1 MSDLTGQEI
10 KETYKDLLHMNNGNT
25 GVTSDLSRVFDGEGT
40 GSALHLSD
48 TEASVMGNLGV
59 GTTSPS
65 RKLQVHTDTNE
76 AQTIA
81 CTSTLSGIDV
91 QHASIG
97 HGTNKDGNLQLAN
110 SAGNNQVYLTSNGD
124 SYLNG
129 GRVGI
134 GTSSPSDKLEISNDN
149 TNGVG
154 DAAIAFTDQGGV
166 RYTMGIKDGSQAFQI
181 SENSPLGQ
189 APSDATKG
197 TRFLIDTNGRVGIG
211 TTSPS
216 SMLHISGTS
225 PVITLT
231 DTDTN
236 VDSNISADS
245 SVGSL
250 FINADINNE
259 AINSAILLKVDGTEK
274 MRVNS
279 DGRVGIGTTNPS
291 DKLDITGDI
300 NNLGISITNGA
311 AGHPARVTLANNEG
325 SGTID
330 ANNGQLRLGN
340 GSSGSNDLVIDSDG
354 RVGIGT
360 TSPSAQLHIIDAHGN
375 GSTSASGQLKLS
387 NISTNGGTWGI
398 HTTADNWNAGGGGKL
413 GFFADD
419 NANQARMIIT
429 QAGNVGIGLTT
440 PDCKLT
446 VVTDNALSGYAMK
459 IGAGGGGQEDRGL
472 HIAAGRTVPNGAGQ
486 CVYIG
491 FHDGDGTATGG
502 IRCSANPSTPEFFSS
517 SDIRMKKNI
526 EDCDINGI
534 EKIKSLKLRK
544 WDWNTEKDMPPTDL
558 GLIADELE
566 EVYPELVSRQKME
579 GWEHCVSEGEEDL
592 KTIPSE
598 SKITLTLVKAI
609 QEQQTIIED
618 LKSRI
623 VTLEGGSPEP
633 DKAEEPVVEEVT
645 EEPVAEETP
654 VSIGASISGESL
666 TEVSDSR
673 AEEL

>member
-1 MSDLTGQEI
+1 
-10 KETYKDLLHMNNGNT
+10 
-25 GVTSDLSRVFDGEGT
+25 
-40 GSALHLSD
+40 
-48 TEASVMGNLGV
+48 
-59 GTTSPS
+59 
-65 RKLQVHTDTNE
+65 
-76 AQTIA
+76 
-81 CTSTLSGIDV
+81 
-91 QHASIG
+91 
-97 HGTNKDGNLQLAN
+97 
-110 SAGNNQVYLTSNGD
+110 
-124 SYLNG
+124 
-129 GRVGI
+129 
-134 GTSSPSDKLEISNDN
+134 
-149 TNGVG
+149 
-154 DAAIAFTDQGGV
+154 
-166 RYTMGIKDGSQAFQI
+166 
-181 SENSPLGQ
+181 
-189 APSDATKG
+189 
-197 TRFLIDTNGRVGIG
+197 
-211 TTSPS
+211 
-216 SMLHISGTS
+216 
-225 PVITLT
+225 
-231 DTDTN
+231 
-236 VDSNISADS
+236 
-245 SVGSL
+245 
-250 FINADINNE
+250 
-259 AINSAILLKVDGTEK
+259 
-274 MRVNS
+274 
-279 DGRVGIGTTNPS
+279 
-291 DKLDITGDI
+291 
-300 NNLGISITNGA
+300 
-311 AGHPARVTLANNEG
+311 
-325 SGTID
+325 
-330 ANNGQLRLGN
+330 
-340 GSSGSNDLVIDSDG
+340 
-354 RVGIGT
+354 
-360 TSPSAQLHIIDAHGN
+360 
-375 GSTSASGQLKLS
+375 LS

-645 EEPVAEETP
+645 EEPVAEEAP
-654 VSIGASISGESL
+654 EPQAVEEPQPEPQEIAQVSLGQVSLGQVSVGQVSLSESPL
-666 TEVSDSR
+666 DEIKEIR
-673 AEEL
+673 AEDGKEYIRIGDKDYEVLGENEDGSLILDDDVTNNG

>member
-216 SMLHISGTS
+216 ANLHVLKDMGS
-225 PVITLT
+225 
-231 DTDTN
+231 TN
-236 VDSNISADS
+236 VDGSFTLQKTAYTRS
-245 SVGSL
+245 SSHPEGSGQFMTHKLHELSYSGDFSTSGNNHLNDTIIGLDVNLDTNAGGQYAAL
-250 FINADINNE
+250 FN
-259 AINSAILLKVDGTEK
+259 G
-274 MRVNS
+274 
-279 DGRVGIGTTNPS
+279 GHVGIGTASPSANLHVQTDADETKIVVDNLHTGNSYGGWIGSDGTSTSKLHLGTKYNSSFAKSMTIDSNGKVGINTTTPVWQLTVKDGHFGIDGSGYIIQRGTANTTGEYGLIHRTGYYSGSTGNHYGKVKINSIYNSSTN
-291 DKLDITGDI
+291 
-300 NNLGISITNGA
+300 A
-311 AGHPARVTLANNEG
+311 AGLRFYTSTGGANSDRYVFG
-325 SGTID
+325 
-330 ANNGQLRLGN
+330 L
-340 GSSGSNDLVIDSDG
+340 DSDG
-354 RVGIGT
+354 TAKCAYDLEVSGNVTKGSGNFKIDHPLPEKSETHHLVHSFIEGPQADNIYRGKVELVAGK
-360 TSPSAQLHIIDAHGN
+360 AEVNIDAVSGMTEGTFVALNRDIQAFTSNESDWDAVRGKVEGN
-375 GSTSASGQLKLS
+375 KVIIECQNAESTATVSWLVIGERQDEHMLKS
-387 NISTNGGTWGI
+387 K
-398 HTTADNWNAGGGGKL
+398 TTDDNGKL
-413 GFFADD
+413 
-419 NANQARMIIT
+419 I
-429 QAGNVGIGLTT
+429 VEPLK
-440 PDCKLT
+440 PEPEPEYE
-446 VVTDNALSGYAMK
+446 VV
-459 IGAGGGGQEDRGL
+459 E
-472 HIAAGRTVPNGAGQ
+472 P
-486 CVYIG
+486 
-491 FHDGDGTATGG
+491 
-502 IRCSANPSTPEFFSS
+502 
-517 SDIRMKKNI
+517 
-526 EDCDINGI
+526 
-534 EKIKSLKLRK
+534 
-544 WDWNTEKDMPPTDL
+544 
-558 GLIADELE
+558 E
-566 EVYPELVSRQKME
+566 EV
-579 GWEHCVSEGEEDL
+579 
-592 KTIPSE
+592 I
-598 SKITLTLVKAI
+598 
-609 QEQQTIIED
+609 
-618 LKSRI
+618 
-623 VTLEGGSPEP
+623 
-633 DKAEEPVVEEVT
+633 T
-645 EEPVAEETP
+645 EEPVAEEAL